1 MVAPLL
7 RTSHHDFITNLAWA
21 SKVWHRGG
29 ADVIFLHLAV
39 LFFNAN
45 MQRTGDGITKILNTK
60 RPGRNLRFVNHTPHL
75 ADGHFCCGVRHAG
88 NVWRVATQVGRQHL
102 IVSTD
107 TAANIVKTVENI
119 GIEVIFAQRQ
129 FGFQ

>member
-7 RTSHHDFITNLAWA
+7 RTSHHDLIANLAWA
-21 SKVWHRGG
+21 SEVWHRGG

-45 MQRTGDGITKILNTK
+45 MQRTGDRITKILNTK
-60 RPGRNLRFVNHTPHL
+60 RSSRNLRFVNHTPHL
-75 ADGHFCCGVRHAG
+75 ADGHFCCGVCHAG
-88 NVWRVATQVGRQHL
+88 NVWRVAAQIGRQHL

-107 TAANIVKTVENI
+107 TATNIVKTIKNI
-119 GIEVIFAQRQ
+119 GSEVILAQRQ
-129 FGFQ
+129 FGF